1 MDMKNVVLN
10 GTGTEAKVDG
20 IIEGGKTGTATG
32 EGGATTH
39 GWFAGYFELNN
50 NEYTLVV
57 VTPNIKGR
65 NENGVELAGG
75 NTAAPIFREI
85 IKSLI
90 N

>member
-1 MDMKNVVLN
+1 MSKVIWE
-10 GTGTEAKVDG
+10 GSGFEAKVEG
-20 IIEGGKTGTATG
+20 VNIGGKTGTSTG
-32 EGGATTH
+32 NGGTNH

-57 VTPNIKGR
+57 VTPNIQGR